1 MINYVDYYLGW
12 ISGFFGGVSICLICV
27 LIYFHFFV
35 NNKFSEIKQVFSL
48 SGGIKNGM
56 KNPDSFLKNIEAASQ
71 LMKKK

>member
-12 ISGFFGGVSICLICV
+12 ISGFFGGVGLCLICV
-27 LIYFHFFV
+27 LIYLHFFV
-35 NNKFSEIKQVFSL
+35 NNKFSEMKQVFSL
-48 SGGIKNGM
+48 SGGM